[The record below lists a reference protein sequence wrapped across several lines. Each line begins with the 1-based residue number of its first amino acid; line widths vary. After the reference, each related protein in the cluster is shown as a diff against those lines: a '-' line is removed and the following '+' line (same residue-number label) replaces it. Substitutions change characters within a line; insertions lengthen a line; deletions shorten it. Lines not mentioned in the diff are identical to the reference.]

1 MGISDCETM
10 KDDIYESIEVIRQV
24 DDQSFDKVILAYKN
38 KARQI
43 KSMNYLVEQSI
54 ELPRIVGEDI
64 DDLSRK
70 IVGLFNFRVETGE
83 KREV

>member
-43 KSMNYLVEQSI
+43 KNMNYLVEQSI
-54 ELPRIVGEDI
+54 ELPRIVGEDV